1 MARKKPYADGC
12 AAAHALDL
20 IGERWAL
27 LVVREL
33 IPGALR
39 FSDLKAALPGISSN
53 ILTRRLAELEAA
65 GVVTQR
71 RLPPPA
77 SVNVYE
83 ATEWGADLK
92 PVIMELGWW
101 AARSPGLAAGHP
113 MSAASLVLS
122 FQTMFSADRAA
133 GMAVAV
139 GLDVGGRPHVGRIE
153 GGRLTIEA
161 GGTEGLPV
169 VVRGDPTLLA
179 GVVYGGVPVDRA
191 VADGLE
197 IEGDRDVLARFA
209 SCFPL
214 PAKVGDA

>member
-1 MARKKPYADGC
+1 MARKKPYTDGC

-33 IPGALR
+33 ISGALR
-39 FSDLKAALPGISSN
+39 FSDLKAALPGVSSN
-53 ILTRRLAELEAA
+53 ILSRRLAELEAA
-65 GVVTQR
+65 GVVIRR

-83 ATEWGADLK
+83 ATEWGGDLK
-92 PVIMELGWW
+92 PVIMELGRW

-139 GLDVGGRPHVGRIE
+139 GLDVGVENQCACRHGTATRFGRTG
-153 GGRLTIEA
+153 
-161 GGTEGLPV
+161 
-169 VVRGDPTLLA
+169 VR
-179 GVVYGGVPVDRA
+179 RA
-191 VADGLE
+191 VWRSRGLTPVRRPRRA
-197 IEGDRDVLARFA
+197 G
-209 SCFPL
+209 
-214 PAKVGDA
+214 